1 MEHLEKKAVISPISK
16 TGEGTERFHVMALT
30 DIDGKRNGTSY
41 YWYYSASK
49 NENTEIVTSEGF
61 ETGKDNTRTM
71 IEKWNNKAYGEQNA
85 SFAPKFLDVWGA
97 IQEEVGKG
105 WYVPS
110 KEEWS
115 AFGDRLNIDEINY
128 KEKNLSEFYW
138 TSSQVSEKNVWAES
152 FMSGFMASNII
163 SIHYSYIRLGTTF

>member
-71 IEKWNNKAYGEQNA
+71 IEKWNNKAYGE
-85 SFAPKFLDVWGA
+85 
-97 IQEEVGKG
+97 
-105 WYVPS
+105 
-110 KEEWS
+110 
-115 AFGDRLNIDEINY
+115 
-128 KEKNLSEFYW
+128 
-138 TSSQVSEKNVWAES
+138 
-152 FMSGFMASNII
+152 
-163 SIHYSYIRLGTTF
+163 